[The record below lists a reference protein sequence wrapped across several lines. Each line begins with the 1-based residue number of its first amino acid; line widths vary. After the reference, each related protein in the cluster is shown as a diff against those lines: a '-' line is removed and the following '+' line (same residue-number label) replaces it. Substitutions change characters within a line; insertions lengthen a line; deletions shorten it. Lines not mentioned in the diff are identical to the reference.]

1 MRWAKWLGV
10 AGLVGVLGVA
20 SVAGVRAYQARQP
33 REWSDLEPDELRDRL
48 HQRLAHGAAG
58 RSELS

>member
-10 AGLVGVLGVA
+10 AGVIGVLGVA

-33 REWSDLEPDELRDRL
+33 REWSDLEPEELRDRL
-48 HQRLAHGAAG
+48 HQRLANAAAG
-58 RSELS
+58 TAELS